1 MKSELDTR
9 VSSPIR
15 HSPPFHSPPAERGGS
30 KKGNSPPAE
39 RGGSKK
45 GNSPPAE
52 RGGSK
57 KGNSPPAERGGSKGG
72 ESIENSTIQHLSIHL
87 TGTVQGVGFR
97 PFVYNLA
104 QQNGLAGTVQN
115 NSQGVLIHLQGK
127 EDQLQSFV
135 QSICRLAPS
144 AACIDT
150 VDISSLPVVKYSD
163 FRILSSER
171 LRDAFTQFP
180 PDLALCPECRRELR
194 DPGNRRFAYPFI
206 NCINCGPRFTIIR
219 DLPYDRPLTVM
230 SSFTMCSDCSAE
242 YINPADRR
250 FHAQPVACSKCGP
263 TLTFLEAGSDGWNPR
278 GDSESVIIL
287 TTDALRDRKIV
298 LLHGIGGFHLACDAC
313 DENLVLELRRRKH
326 RDEKP
331 FALMFPSLE
340 SLRESCEVSRME
352 QDLLTSTHAPIVLL
366 RKRGSSPVAP
376 AVAPENPFLG
386 AMLPYS
392 PLHLLILQ
400 EFGHPLVMTSANLAE
415 EPIIYRVHDALNRM
429 RDVADAALIHNREIH
444 IFTDDSVARV
454 VSGAPRLWRRSRGY
468 VPEAVRIRDR
478 FSKEIL
484 AFGPQLKNTFC
495 LGKKDFAFLSQH
507 IGDMDCEKALEAQHT
522 ALEHFLHLFDMH
534 IELAACDLHPDYVT
548 TRLAEEWCD
557 ACDVP
562 LVRVQHHHAHL
573 VACLAENG
581 ETASAI
587 GLCLDGT
594 GYGTDGTI
602 WGGEVLVGDANGFE
616 RAGHL
621 QQVPMLGGER
631 AVKEP
636 WRMALAW
643 LKEAFSDRIFDLQIK
658 FLNTLRSEVGEKA
671 METLL
676 NYSLI
681 ANVFPITSSLGRLFD
696 AVAAILFFG
705 TRRQYEGQA
714 AMQLEWIMSS
724 KPETPYPFDILPT
737 TLPPIS
743 QAVRGYE
750 KVSKSSCP
758 QKRVSVNN
766 NILLDSHLH
775 GNYHAA
781 CGGATQHEN
790 SAQNPPLNPPLLRSG
805 GSPGRYFQG
814 NEEKSHS
821 RKTHSA
827 GGELKGRAIVLSPI
841 PMFHALTTD
850 IESGV
855 SPEIISRRFH
865 EGIVESFARI
875 CEIIRETSGL
885 STVAFSGGCFQNT
898 FLHTHL
904 EERLTAQ
911 GFRILTHRQVPA
923 NDGGVALGQAVIANS
938 VKG

>member
-1 MKSELDTR
+1 MPNLLRCGCLSGSPVDDRLGFRIQTEHEEVTR
-9 VSSPIR
+9 
-15 HSPPFHSPPAERGGS
+15 GS
-30 KKGNSPPAE
+30 NNIDKEA
-39 RGGSKK
+39 
-45 GNSPPAE
+45 
-52 RGGSK
+52 
-57 KGNSPPAERGGSKGG
+57 
-72 ESIENSTIQHLSIHL
+72 IQHLSIHL
-87 TGTVQGVGFR
+87 TGIVQGVGFR

-104 QQNGLAGTVQN
+104 RQYRLVGSVQN
-115 NSQGVLIHLQGK
+115 NSQGVLIHAQGK
-127 EDQLQSFV
+127 EDQLRSFV
-135 QSICRLAPS
+135 QSIRRLAPV
-144 AACIDT
+144 AARIDA
-150 VDISSLPVVKYSD
+150 VDISSLPEVKYSD

-171 LRDAFTQFP
+171 QDDAFTHIP
-180 PDLALCPECRRELR
+180 PDLAVCAECRRELS

-219 DLPYDRPLTVM
+219 DLPYDRPLT
-230 SSFTMCSDCSAE
+230 TMDVFLMCPDCRDE
-242 YINPADRR
+242 YENPADRR
-250 FHAQPVACSKCGP
+250 FHTQPVACHNCGP
-263 TLTFLEAGSDGWNPR
+263 ALTFLEAESGGWKPLCENSSAIAR
-278 GDSESVIIL
+278 TV
-287 TTDALRDRKIV
+287 DALRERKIV
-298 LLHGIGGFHLACDAC
+298 LIQGIGGFHLACDAR
-313 DENLVLELRRRKH
+313 DEAVARELRRRKY
-326 RDEKP
+326 RDDKP
-331 FALMFPSLE
+331 FALMFPSLD
-340 SLRESCEVSRME
+340 SLREWCHVSPIE
-352 QDLLTSTHAPIVLL
+352 QDILTSPRAPIVVL
-366 RKRGSSPVAP
+366 RKRTDCPVAP

-400 EFGHPLVMTSANLAE
+400 DFAHPLVMTSANPSE
-415 EPIIYRVHDALNRM
+415 EPISYRSDEALKRLHG
-429 RDVADAALIHNREIH
+429 VADAALVHNREIH
-444 IFTDDSVARV
+444 TFADDSVVRV
-454 VSGAPRLWRRSRGY
+454 IAELPRILRRSRGY
-468 VPEAVRIRDR
+468 VPEAVHVPSR
-478 FSKEIL
+478 FAHEIL
-484 AFGPQLKNTFC
+484 AFGSQLKNTFC
-495 LGKKDFAFLSQH
+495 LGKGDFAFLSQH
-507 IGDMDCEKALEAQHT
+507 IGDMDNERVLEAYQN
-522 ALEHFLHLFDMH
+522 ALKHFLNLFEARVD
-534 IELAACDLHPDYVT
+534 LAACDLHPDYAT
-548 TRLAEEWCD
+548 TRLAEEWRSER
-557 ACDVP
+557 DVP

-581 ETASAI
+581 ETAPAI

-676 NYSLI
+676 NSSLI